1 MKILIAALALFAVGC
16 TTAKIHLG
24 ENVTV
29 DRNGRAVPDVQLRQ
43 LGGQMAFSTPGELG
57 PTTITVNNEKSFT
70 DAKNGVVAL
79 GATIAGGILGGK
91 WLDGEAAKTTTAA
104 ATEQAKITAGTQSE
118 QIAADQAIA
127 SQKLANEAAA
137 AELAAE
143 VP

>member
-1 MKILIAALALFAVGC
+1 MKILIAALSLFSVGC

-24 ENVTV
+24 ENVAV

-43 LGGQMAFSTPGELG
+43 LGGQMAFNTPGESG
-57 PTTITVNNEKSFT
+57 DTWIWVNNEKSFT
-70 DAKNGVVAL
+70 DAKEGLVRVA
-79 GATIAGGILGGK
+79 ATVAGGILGAE
-91 WLDGEAAKTTTAA
+91 WLEGEAAKTTTAA